1 IGFEATYYN
10 QVSNDLLLIK
20 PVAPSTG
27 YQYEYINA
35 GKMRNSGVELALDF
49 NVYKN
54 KNWDVSIGANWA
66 KNVSK
71 VLALDNG
78 VDEISIESGF
88 TSIGSYAIVG
98 EPYGVFYGSTW
109 ARDAQGRLLIDNA
122 GYPTLAPTNTKLGNP
137 NPDWLMGLNTNIS
150 FKNIYFSMLWDIR
163 KGGEIW
169 NGTYARLN
177 NVGRTEESA
186 DREREYIIE
195 GVHEDGT
202 TNTTAI
208 SAEDY
213 YRY

>member
-1 IGFEATYYN
+1 
-10 QVSNDLLLIK
+10 
-20 PVAPSTG
+20 
-27 YQYEYINA
+27 
-35 GKMRNSGVELALDF
+35 
-49 NVYKN
+49 
-54 KNWDVSIGANWA
+54 
-66 KNVSK
+66 
-71 VLALDNG
+71 
-78 VDEISIESGF
+78 
-88 TSIGSYAIVG
+88 
-98 EPYGVFYGSTW
+98 
-109 ARDAQGRLLIDNA
+109 
-122 GYPTLAPTNTKLGNP
+122 
-137 NPDWLMGLNTNIS
+137 NIS

-213 YRY
+213 YRYYKGDLGATENAIQDGGWVRLRQIGLGYRYNFNSEKMKNSPIKYVDLGLTGRNLFLSTKYKGVDPETSLTGAGSNIGGWDYFNNPGSKSFILTIKAGF